1 MENDYYSRTVT
12 SNGIVDAFIPGEV
25 VEFARQNKR
34 VRQHAAAQETAR
46 LQEENRKLAAQKQV
60 AKASA
65 RAERKHRRRMKLAC
79 GMIGGTA
86 LMWGLVLL
94 GLVNQT
100 VGILAIAAGMAV
112 GGYRMK

>member
-12 SNGIVDAFIPGEV
+12 SNGIVDAFIPGEIV
-25 VEFARQNKR
+25 DFAKQNKAVKER
-34 VRQHAAAQETAR
+34 LATQEHNR
-46 LQEENRKLAAQKQV
+46 LREENRKLAAQKQA
-60 AKASA
+60 AKAAA
-65 RAERKHRRRMKLAC
+65 RAERKRQRRVKLAC
-79 GMIGGTA
+79 GMVTGTA
-86 LMWGLVLL
+86 LMWGLVML

>member
-12 SNGIVDAFIPGEV
+12 SNGIVDAFIPGEIV
-25 VEFARQNKR
+25 DFAKQNKA
-34 VRQHAAAQETAR
+34 VRERLAAQEMAR
-46 LQEENRKLAAQKQV
+46 LQEVNRELLRQKKS
-60 AKASA
+60 AKAA
-65 RAERKHRRRMKLAC
+65 AKAEKKRQRRAKLAC
-79 GMIGGTA
+79 GMIGGTV

>member
-1 MENDYYSRTVT
+1 MENDFYSRTVT
-12 SNGIVDAFIPGEV
+12 AEGVVDAFIPGEV

-46 LQEENRKLAAQKQV
+46 LQEENRELLRQKKS
-60 AKASA
+60 AKAA
-65 RAERKHRRRMKLAC
+65 AKAERKRRRRMKLAC
-79 GMIGGTA
+79 GMISGTA
-86 LMWGLVLL
+86 LLWGLVLL
-94 GLVNQT
+94 GLVDQT